1 MIEVSKKSE
10 RNDRIKKLK
19 LSAFSIKF
27 PVILAVVC
35 LFIGTV
41 FVFGMRFWGE
51 AVDKSE
57 AISDTA
63 VFESYEIER
72 NIFNGRLFSSITK
85 IEINFIDREKLY
97 IEGSLQTR
105 KWVDN
110 QGVERQI
117 TEVVLQGYNCNIQ
130 MLDSKPSGNN
140 NNDYG
145 YSESFDNANVG
156 DMDADVTSSKAFI
169 EEVIDDDIPF

>member
-10 RNDRIKKLK
+10 RNDSIKKLK

-41 FVFGMRFWGE
+41 FIFGIWFWGE

-72 NIFNGRLFSSITK
+72 NIFNGRSFSSITK
-85 IEINFIDREKLY
+85 IEINFIDREELY
-97 IEGSLQTR
+97 IDQ
-105 KWVDN
+105 
-110 QGVERQI
+110 
-117 TEVVLQGYNCNIQ
+117 
-130 MLDSKPSGNN
+130 
-140 NNDYG
+140 
-145 YSESFDNANVG
+145 
-156 DMDADVTSSKAFI
+156 
-169 EEVIDDDIPF
+169 